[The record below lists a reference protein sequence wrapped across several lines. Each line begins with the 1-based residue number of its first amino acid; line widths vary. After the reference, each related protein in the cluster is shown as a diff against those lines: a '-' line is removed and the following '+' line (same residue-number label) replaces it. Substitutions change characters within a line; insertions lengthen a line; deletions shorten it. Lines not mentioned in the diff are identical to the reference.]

1 MQELPISIIPYISS
15 CFYDY
20 FVIWKNISINHELFL
35 ELGAVLTVFDSLCH
49 HVWGLRLLYPGDLVT
64 FLDQHV
70 RVSTVCYLWKTRVS
84 LFSLTK
90 NYQSNSVP
98 HIFLQFIY
106 IKFYRENLAQKLKI
120 LFFETLQLQHCK
132 PTYICNI
139 ISLFTTD
146 NTCIFQSDLYLQS
159 SLFLRKQLTLKE
171 NFGHWFRK

>member
-1 MQELPISIIPYISS
+1 MIILLFGRTLALIMS
-15 CFYDY
+15 C
-20 FVIWKNISINHELFL
+20 SLSL
-35 ELGAVLTVFDSLCH
+35 ELTVLTVFDSLCH

-70 RVSTVCYLWKTRVS
+70 RVSTVCYFWKTWVS

-90 NYQSNSVP
+90 KYQSNSATHLFTV
-98 HIFLQFIY
+98 HLHQVLQ
-106 IKFYRENLAQKLKI
+106 RKLGTEIEVKTIRI